1 MVGGMN
7 VTAFDKSRRKIGE
20 TLASATYLRLRRDIS
35 ERRRAECAT
44 CVCSMWREPGNAAA
58 PDSGPAFAI
67 AN

>member
-1 MVGGMN
+1 M
-7 VTAFDKSRRKIGE
+7 T
-20 TLASATYLRLRRDIS
+20 RLRRDIS